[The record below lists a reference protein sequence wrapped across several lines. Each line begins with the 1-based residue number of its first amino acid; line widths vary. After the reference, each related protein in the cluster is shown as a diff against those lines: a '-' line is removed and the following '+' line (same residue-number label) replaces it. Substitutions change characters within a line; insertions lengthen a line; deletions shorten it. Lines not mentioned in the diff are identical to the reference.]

1 MKEIFTRSED
11 AVSEMVDF
19 SIILSIMLLA
29 TGIIVVAG
37 TPMLENTQRMQHT
50 ENIRQ
55 GFEVL
60 ALNMNKVVQGN
71 APSQSVEMKMYGG
84 SLSVAGDENYIG
96 IDLRVWNP
104 STNAF
109 EVQPHFGST
118 VKNIEDAFQDTT
130 ISYENT
136 GVWAKYGNG
145 QSVMVSEPRFT
156 YANNVLVIPIAK
168 IDGIASL
175 SGSGLVRVTADSGAS
190 ESGRTGK
197 EVSTYENVSQ
207 VNITVTSD
215 YFEAWGRYLNESL
228 QMPIVMIDTD
238 NKTINASKEYFSNID
253 VYIAISPMT
262 VTIN

>member
-1 MKEIFTRSED
+1 MKKIFTGSED

-37 TPMLENTQRMQHT
+37 VPLLENTQNMQHT

-84 SLSVAGDENYIG
+84 SLSVAGDNYIS
-96 IDLRVWNP
+96 IDLRVWN
-104 STNAF
+104 SSANDF
-109 EVQPHFGST
+109 EMQPAVGSRI
-118 VKNIEDAFQDTT
+118 KNIENSFQDTT

-136 GVWAKYGNG
+136 GVWAKYSTG

-156 YANNVLVIPIAK
+156 YANNVLAIPVAR
-168 IDGIASL
+168 IDGLTSL
-175 SGSGLVRVTADSGAS
+175 SGSSLVRVTAD
-190 ESGRTGK
+190 GRPK
-197 EVSTYENVSQ
+197 RVERYENVSR
-207 VNITVTSD
+207 VNISITSD

-228 QMPIVMIDTD
+228 QMPIVMVDTD
-238 NKTINASKEYFSNID
+238 NKTINASKEYLTNID
-253 VYIAISPMT
+253 VYVTSSPMK

>member
-1 MKEIFTRSED
+1 MKKIFTSSED

-37 TPMLENTQRMQHT
+37 VPLLENTQNMQHT

-84 SLSVAGDENYIG
+84 SLSVAGDNYIS
-96 IDLRVWNP
+96 IDLRVWN
-104 STNAF
+104 SSANNF
-109 EVQPHFGST
+109 EMQPAVGSRI
-118 VKNIEDAFQDTT
+118 KNIENSFQDTT

-136 GVWAKYGNG
+136 GVWAKYSTG
-145 QSVMVSEPRFT
+145 QSLMVSEPRFT
-156 YANNVLVIPIAK
+156 YANNVLVIPVAR
-168 IDGIASL
+168 IDGITSL
-175 SGSGLVRVTADSGAS
+175 SGSGLVRVTAD
-190 ESGRTGK
+190 GRPK
-197 EVSTYENVSQ
+197 RVERYENVSR
-207 VNITVTSD
+207 VNISITSD

-228 QMPIVMIDTD
+228 QMPIVMVDTD
-238 NKTINASKEYFSNID
+238 NKTINASKEYLTNID
-253 VYIAISPMT
+253 VYVTSSPMK

>member
-1 MKEIFTRSED
+1 MKKIFTRSED

-37 TPMLENTQRMQHT
+37 VPLLENTQNMQHT

-60 ALNMNKVVQGN
+60 ALNLNKVVQGN

-84 SLSVAGDENYIG
+84 SLSVAGDNNYISVY
-96 IDLRVWNP
+96 LQVWN
-104 STNAF
+104 SSANDF
-109 EVQPHFGST
+109 EMQPAVRSSI
-118 VKNIEDAFQDTT
+118 KNIENSFQDTT

-136 GVWAKYGNG
+136 GVWAKYNNG
-145 QSVMVSEPRFT
+145 QAVMVSEPRFT

-168 IDGIASL
+168 IDGTTSI
-175 SGSGLVRVTADSGAS
+175 SGSGLVRVTADSGRKTVEA
-190 ESGRTGK
+190 
-197 EVSTYENVSQ
+197 YENVSQ
-207 VNITVTSD
+207 VNITVTSE

-228 QMPIVMIDTD
+228 QMPIVMVDTN
-238 NKTINASKEYFSNID
+238 NKTINLSKDYLTNID
-253 VYIAISPMT
+253 VYVASSPMT

>member
-1 MKEIFTRSED
+1 MKKIFTRSED

-37 TPMLENTQRMQHT
+37 APLLENTQKMQHT

-84 SLSVAGDENYIG
+84 SLSVAGDNYIS
-96 IDLRVWNP
+96 IDLRVWN
-104 STNAF
+104 SSANDF
-109 EVQPHFGST
+109 EIQPAVGSRI
-118 VKNIEDAFQDTT
+118 KNIENSFQDTT

-136 GVWAKYGNG
+136 GVWAKYNNR
-145 QSVMVSEPRFT
+145 QAVMVSEPRFT
-156 YANNVLVIPIAK
+156 YANNVLVIPVAR
-168 IDGIASL
+168 IDGLTSL
-175 SGSGLVRVTADSGAS
+175 SGSGLVRVTAD
-190 ESGRTGK
+190 GRPK
-197 EVSTYENVSQ
+197 RVERYENVSR
-207 VNITVTSD
+207 VNISITSD

-228 QMPIVMIDTD
+228 QMPIVMVDTD
-238 NKTINASKEYFSNID
+238 NKTINASKEYLTNID
-253 VYIAISPMT
+253 VYVTSSPMK

>member
-1 MKEIFTRSED
+1 MGPMKEIFTRSED

-37 TPMLENTQRMQHT
+37 TPMLENTQIMQHT

-84 SLSVAGDENYIG
+84 SLSVAGNNNYIG
-96 IDLRVWNP
+96 IDLRVWN
-104 STNAF
+104 SSANDF
-109 EVQPHFGST
+109 EMKYPVDIT
-118 VKNIEDAFQDTT
+118 LKNIEDRFQDTA

-156 YANNVLVIPIAK
+156 YANNVLVIPIAN
-168 IDGIASL
+168 IDGTTSL
-175 SGSGLVRVTADSGAS
+175 SGSGLIRVTADG
-190 ESGRTGK
+190 GRK
-197 EVSTYENVSQ
+197 AVDTYENVSQ

-228 QMPIVMIDTD
+228 QMPIVIDTD
-238 NKTINASKEYFSNID
+238 NKTINASKEYFTNID
-253 VYIAISPMT
+253 VYIASSPMT

>member
-1 MKEIFTRSED
+1 MKKIFTGSED

-37 TPMLENTQRMQHT
+37 APLLENTQKMQHT

-84 SLSVAGDENYIG
+84 YLSVAGDNYIS
-96 IDLRVWNP
+96 IDLQVWN
-104 STNAF
+104 SSANDF
-109 EVQPHFGST
+109 EIQPAVGSRI
-118 VKNIEDAFQDTT
+118 KNIENSFQDTT

-136 GVWAKYGNG
+136 GVWAKYSTG

-156 YANNVLVIPIAK
+156 YANDVLVIPIAK
-168 IDGIASL
+168 IDGITSI
-175 SGSGLVRVTADSGAS
+175 SGSGLVRVTADSGRKTVEA
-190 ESGRTGK
+190 
-197 EVSTYENVSQ
+197 YENVSQ
-207 VNITVTSD
+207 VNITVTSE

-228 QMPIVMIDTD
+228 QMPIVMVDTN
-238 NKTINASKEYFSNID
+238 NKTINLSKDYLINID
-253 VYIAISPMT
+253 VYVASSPMT

>member
-1 MKEIFTRSED
+1 MKKIFTSSED

-37 TPMLENTQRMQHT
+37 VPLLENTQNMQHT

-60 ALNMNKVVQGN
+60 ALNLNKVVQGN

-84 SLSVAGDENYIG
+84 SLSVTGDSYMD
-96 IDLRVWNP
+96 IDLKVWN
-104 STNAF
+104 SSANAF
-109 EVQPHFGST
+109 ETQSPGG
-118 VKNIEDAFQDTT
+118 KMKMRMIENSFQDTT

-136 GVWAKYGNG
+136 GLWAKYSTG

-168 IDGIASL
+168 IGGSTSI
-175 SGSGLVRVTADSGAS
+175 SGSGLVRVTADSERKTVKA
-190 ESGRTGK
+190 
-197 EVSTYENVSQ
+197 YENVSQ
-207 VNITVTSD
+207 VNITVTSE

-228 QMPIVMIDTD
+228 QMPIVMVDAD
-238 NKTINASKEYFSNID
+238 NKSINLSKEYLTNID
-253 VYIAISPMT
+253 VYVASSPMT

>member
-1 MKEIFTRSED
+1 MKEKFTRSED

-84 SLSVAGDENYIG
+84 SLSVAGNNNYIG
-96 IDLRVWNP
+96 IDLRVWNS
-104 STNAF
+104 STTAF
-109 EVQPHFGST
+109 EMKYPVDIT
-118 VKNIEDAFQDTT
+118 LKNIEDRFQDTA

-136 GVWAKYGNG
+136 GVWAKYDNG
-145 QSVMVSEPRFT
+145 QSLMVSEPRFT
-156 YANNVLVIPIAK
+156 YANNVLVIPIAN
-168 IDGIASL
+168 IDGTTSL
-175 SGSGLVRVTADSGAS
+175 SGSGLIRVTADG
-190 ESGRTGK
+190 GRKT
-197 EVSTYENVSQ
+197 VDTYENVSQ

-228 QMPIVMIDTD
+228 QMPIVIDTD
-238 NKTINASKEYFSNID
+238 NKTINASKEYFTNID
-253 VYIAISPMT
+253 VYIASSPMT

>member
-1 MKEIFTRSED
+1 MKKIFTRSED

-37 TPMLENTQRMQHT
+37 APLLENTQNMQHT

-60 ALNMNKVVQGN
+60 ALNLNKVVQGK

-84 SLSVAGDENYIG
+84 SLSVTGESYMD
-96 IDLRVWNP
+96 IDLKVWN
-104 STNAF
+104 SSANAF
-109 EVQPHFGST
+109 ETQSPGGKMRMVE
-118 VKNIEDAFQDTT
+118 NNFQDTT

-136 GVWAKYGNG
+136 GVWTKYSTG
-145 QSVMVSEPRFT
+145 QSLMVSEPRFT

-168 IDGIASL
+168 IGGSTSI
-175 SGSGLVRVTADSGAS
+175 SGSGLVRVTADSGRKTVEA
-190 ESGRTGK
+190 
-197 EVSTYENVSQ
+197 YENVSQ
-207 VNITVTSD
+207 VNITVTSE

-228 QMPIVMIDTD
+228 LMPIVMVDAD
-238 NKTINASKEYFSNID
+238 NKTINLSKDYLTNID
-253 VYIAISPMT
+253 VYVASSPMT